1 MHSDIDTNIYD
12 AAIIGGGPAGA
23 SAAYFL
29 SLTGRKVIL
38 YEKKTLPRYKTCGGG
53 IINNV
58 GSILPFDFKE
68 VIENYCFRAEL
79 YDHRAKLN
87 FSTQRNK
94 PIIMMVMRDE
104 FDNFLLNKAKELGT
118 EIFDRTSV
126 SDIKSFPGYA
136 EVYTS
141 AGNIKTNFILAA
153 DGAAG
158 IVSKILGLQ
167 KYITRL
173 PALENEITVKENT
186 YEKYMHA
193 ARFDFDIIPF
203 GYGWV
208 FPKNHHLSVGIV
220 RMKKGKTNL
229 NEMLNVYMQTLGI
242 GDVLKEDKHGFYI
255 PVEKGLKTFVKDRII
270 LTGDAAALADPVT
283 GEGISSA
290 ILSGKFAAEAI
301 IDSNSDKEKTA
312 RIYNKKIN
320 SDIVREHNYAKIISE
335 LVYTYPYIRTFL
347 FKKYGSRLVEMMTD
361 IIMGEKKYSKML
373 TSPRN
378 YFKLIKYYFIKR
390 G

>member
-1 MHSDIDTNIYD
+1 MHSDIDTRIYD

-29 SLTGRKVIL
+29 SLSGKKVIL
-38 YEKKTLPRYKTCGGG
+38 FEKQELPRYKTCGGG
-53 IINNV
+53 IINMI
-58 GSILPFDFKE
+58 GSVLPFDIRE
-68 VIENYCFRAEL
+68 VVENYCYKAEL
-79 YDHRAKLN
+79 YDHRANLN
-87 FSTQRNK
+87 FSAQRNN

-104 FDNFLLNKAKELGT
+104 FDNYLLNKTRQLGT
-118 EIFDRTSV
+118 EIIDGTSV
-126 SDIKSFPGYA
+126 LDIKPDPDYA
-136 EVYTS
+136 EVFTS
-141 AGNIKTNFILAA
+141 SKNIKAKFILAA
-153 DGAAG
+153 DGATG
-158 IVSKILGLQ
+158 IISKMLGIQ

-220 RMKKGKTNL
+220 RMKKGTANL
-229 NEMLNVYMQTLGI
+229 NEMLSVYQRTLGI
-242 GDVLKEDKHGFYI
+242 GEVLKEEKHGFFI
-255 PVEKGLKTFVKDRII
+255 PVRNGLRTFMRDRII

-301 IDSNSDKEKTA
+301 IESNSDKDKA
-312 RIYNKKIN
+312 AVIYNKKIK

-335 LVYTYPYIRTFL
+335 LVYTYPSIRTFL
-347 FKKYGSRLVEMMTD
+347 FKKYGKKLVEMMTD

-373 TSPRN
+373 TSPAN
-378 YFKLIKYYFIKR
+378 YLKLIKYYFHKTE
-390 G
+390 